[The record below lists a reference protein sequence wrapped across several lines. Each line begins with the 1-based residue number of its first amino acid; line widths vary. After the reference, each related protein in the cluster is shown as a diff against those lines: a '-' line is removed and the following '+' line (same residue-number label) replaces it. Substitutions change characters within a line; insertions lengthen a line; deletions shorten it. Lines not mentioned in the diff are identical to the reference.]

1 MGKPSRA
8 RTITLLAH
16 TPIAGVTVFLGHP
29 NSACGPSPNTV
40 MPRVVARIYRELRRC
55 PVTLGLKQLRHA
67 FKLRESLTAFEL
79 SLHSVCTQFELSG
92 LGLCIPKM
100 VKPKRKAAKGGIKI
114 SGFHGHT
121 GRLNGKPYSGKKE
134 NRSTPA
140 ARRKGSHL
148 QKQVDENT
156 ALAAGP
162 VRRGDTMEIK
172 PRTTYSK
179 LNNGQ
184 VRKAEGYSQT
194 KQTHFS
200 RDSLL

>member
-100 VKPKRKAAKGGIKI
+100 VVSTRKAKTGEGGIKI
-114 SGFHGHT
+114 SGFHGQHQFL
-121 GRLNGKPYSGKKE
+121 GRVTACWRTLLCWPRGQ
-134 NRSTPA
+134 
-140 ARRKGSHL
+140 ARRTRS
-148 QKQVDENT
+148 
-156 ALAAGP
+156 
-162 VRRGDTMEIK
+162 RRLSIWCAPSPTGARSD
-172 PRTTYSK
+172 
-179 LNNGQ
+179 
-184 VRKAEGYSQT
+184 
-194 KQTHFS
+194 
-200 RDSLL
+200 

>member
-1 MGKPSRA
+1 
-8 RTITLLAH
+8 L
-16 TPIAGVTVFLGHP
+16 
-29 NSACGPSPNTV
+29 N
-40 MPRVVARIYRELRRC
+40 
-55 PVTLGLKQLRHA
+55 
-67 FKLRESLTAFEL
+67 
-79 SLHSVCTQFELSG
+79 SVCTQFELSG

-100 VKPKRKAAKGGIKI
+100 VMSTRSKTGEGGIKI

-121 GRLNGKPYSGKKE
+121 GRLNGKSYSLKKE

-148 QKQVDENT
+148 QKQVDDT
-156 ALAAGP
+156 MALDALAGGP
-162 VRRGDTMEIK
+162 VRVRRGDTMEIK
-172 PRTTYSK
+172 PRATYSK